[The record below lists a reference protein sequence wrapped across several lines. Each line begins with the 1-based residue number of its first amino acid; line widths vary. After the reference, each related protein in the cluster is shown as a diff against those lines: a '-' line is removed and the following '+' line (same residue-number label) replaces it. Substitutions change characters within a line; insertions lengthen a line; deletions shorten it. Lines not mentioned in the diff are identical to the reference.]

1 LRVLVILNSL
11 SRIIIAFLIY
21 MISMY
26 MAIMIIP
33 PALGSSPALYIRP
46 YQLMVFSNIAI
57 LILFTIA
64 YLALGSKLLN
74 YTIQIALASLAITY
88 YLDIAYRISQG
99 IEIII
104 YPLFTLIKDSQGSSL
119 SIDLAQ
125 ISIIAL
131 VLINIRDKIRRIRRK
146 GLDQSSSTTSIISNT
161 SNTRSKAESNHCLER
176 LNHSSSERFMP
187 FHIY

>member
-1 LRVLVILNSL
+1 MNNL

-21 MISMY
+21 MTSMY
-26 MAIMIIP
+26 MAIVIIP
-33 PALGSSPALYIRP
+33 SALSSTPTLYIRP

-57 LILFTIA
+57 LILFSIA
-64 YLALGSKLLN
+64 YLALGSELLS

-99 IEIII
+99 TEIII

-131 VLINIRDKIRRIRRK
+131 ALIHLKDKIRGK
-146 GLDQSSSTTSIISNT
+146 SLDQSSSTPSMVSNISDN
-161 SNTRSKAESNHCLER
+161 
-176 LNHSSSERFMP
+176 
-187 FHIY
+187 